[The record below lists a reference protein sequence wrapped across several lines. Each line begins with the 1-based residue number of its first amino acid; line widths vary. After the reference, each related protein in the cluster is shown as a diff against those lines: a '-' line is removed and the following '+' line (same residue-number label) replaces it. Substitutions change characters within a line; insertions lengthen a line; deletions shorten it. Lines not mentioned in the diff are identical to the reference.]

1 MDKWLRRFLAW
12 MWAVMRHGWALSA
25 ALLCSFVLPIPTWIG
40 PLLTP
45 AAAKRM
51 NESLTLSVHA
61 YRLSAAIFLSLGVLY
76 ASFLAWNEER
86 DARDDA
92 DRAAREATIKAQEN
106 RSGPRMFSGLLAPV
120 TPETRAMKE
129 LAEEMRQERY
139 RKESAY
145 SPSQI
150 SKIGK
155 LLERGSELL
164 NAKLSTND
172 EFEKWTTD
180 ATEWRNKLL
189 TELHQADAF
198 VLKQPLKDEQKFAG
212 HSGALNRVH
221 GDMRGRILRDL
232 ELVTRFAERHV

>member
-25 ALLCSFVLPIPTWIG
+25 AFLGSFVLTIPTWIG
-40 PLLTP
+40 PLLSP

-51 NESLTLSVHA
+51 NDSLTLSVHA

-76 ASFLAWNEER
+76 ASFLAWDEER
-86 DARDDA
+86 DARDEA
-92 DRAAREATIKAQEN
+92 DRAAREANTRAQEN
-106 RSGPRMFSGLLAPV
+106 HSGPGRLSGLLGPV
-120 TPETRAMKE
+120 TPEARAMKE

-139 RKESAY
+139 RKDSAY
-145 SPSQI
+145 SPSQV
-150 SKIGK
+150 SRIGK

-164 NAKLSTND
+164 DANVSTNED
-172 EFEKWTTD
+172 FQKWTTD

-189 TELHQADAF
+189 AELHHADAF
-198 VLKQPLKDEQKFAG
+198 VLKLPLKDEQKFAG

-221 GDMRGRILRDL
+221 GDMRGRILHDL
-232 ELVTRFAERHV
+232 ELATRFTERHV